1 MTTTA
6 EQLEQWR
13 GRKVVDVDGEDI
25 GKLEDVYYT
34 VAGEPVLA
42 RIASGLLGRHHALV
56 PLDASSVGRD
66 YMRVGFRKAQ
76 IEQVG
81 SADVGEV
88 LDADEASTLGSAYG
102 VSLPGAGQ
110 GLESSAQI
118 AARRAQAAVAE
129 NRAAQL
135 EDEAH
140 KLDEDAAARRARAT
154 EASATAS
161 DAEQDAADA
170 RRDAEAARER
180 AEAASEAARRGL
192 S

>member
-13 GRKVVDVDGEDI
+13 GRKVVDVEGQDI

-34 VAGEPVLA
+34 TAGEPVLA
-42 RIASGLLGRHHALV
+42 RISSGLLGRHHSLV
-56 PLDASSVGRD
+56 PLDESSVGRD
-66 YMRVGFRKAQ
+66 YMRVGFRKEQ

-81 SADVGEV
+81 TADVGEV
-88 LDADEASTLGSAYG
+88 LDADEAMSLGRAYG
-102 VSLPGAGQ
+102 VMLGGAGQ

-118 AARRAQAAVAE
+118 GARRAQAATAE
-129 NRAAQL
+129 ARAAEL
-135 EDEAH
+135 EDEARR
-140 KLDEDAAARRARAT
+140 LDEDATARRARAT

-161 DAEQDAADA
+161 DVEQDAADA
-170 RRDAEAARER
+170 RREAEAARER
-180 AEAASEAARRGL
+180 AETASEAARRGV